1 MVREGTRHGGVHR
14 TTGSGGVRVCEV
26 ALTNVLE
33 RLVQLLEALER
44 ALDDLQ
50 TGSAWAL
57 AKMLQR

>member
-1 MVREGTRHGGVHR
+1 M
-14 TTGSGGVRVCEV
+14 RVCEV

-50 TGSAWAL
+50 TGRWAL

>member
-1 MVREGTRHGGVHR
+1 M
-14 TTGSGGVRVCEV
+14 RVCEV

-50 TGSAWAL
+50 MGSAWAL